1 MVATE
6 TDDNA
11 LARVCVCDAS
21 GKVLM
26 DRRPLVASNLGSPGS
41 LQADSWGKFLWAN
54 ACKRHLPASKSSI
67 SGVFR
72 APVGW

>member
-41 LQADSWGKFLWAN
+41 LQADS
-54 ACKRHLPASKSSI
+54 
-67 SGVFR
+67 
-72 APVGW
+72 